1 MDNKKVENKKQMS
14 NKKKFWVGMSA
25 LAAVGIITATVA
37 YFKSSHIYDP
47 NSYQT
52 RDYSVETQN
61 IIDEGT
67 AATLYSGQTVN
78 TDVTVENKGEV
89 PILTR
94 ISYFD
99 TNKAV
104 SEGNSAK
111 GENLSTSYPT
121 NDVPY
126 KFNLVEGAEG
136 KFLYNSEDG
145 CYYYKGILDT
155 ASGEGV
161 KKVQHLDS
169 VTCNSAN
176 ADFNYSG
183 SREFLQGDDTWGD
196 NTAGRGSR
204 QTTTFTGKDFSMKV
218 VIETVQ
224 ATGADGNPLESSVVS
239 GADAATL
246 KGYWTAMNINGP
258 VLGQ

>member
-1 MDNKKVENKKQMS
+1 MDNKKVENKKHMS

-25 LAAVGIITATVA
+25 LAAVGVLTATVA
-37 YFKSSHIYDP
+37 YFQSSHLYDP
-47 NSYQT
+47 NSYKT
-52 RDYSVETQN
+52 RGYSVETQN

-99 TNKAV
+99 AAEEIKDNETPIGV
-104 SEGNSAK
+104 
-111 GENLSTSYPT
+111 NLSTYPT
-121 NDVPY
+121 TNVPY
-126 KFNLVEGAEG
+126 EFNLAESAEN
-136 KFLYNSEDG
+136 KFLYNETDG

-169 VTCNSAN
+169 VTCSSDRGYMAEEV
-176 ADFNYSG
+176 SH
-183 SREFLQGDDTWGD
+183 EFLQEDGSWGD
-196 NTAGRGSR
+196 NTAGRGSKK
-204 QTTTFTGKDFSMKV
+204 TTLFTGKDFSMKV
-218 VIETVQ
+218 VIETIQ
-224 ATGADGNPLESSVVS
+224 ATGADGEPLDSATVS
-239 GADAATL
+239 NANATAL
-246 KGYWTAMNINGP
+246 KGYWTALSTNNSS
-258 VLGQ
+258 VTGQ

>member
-1 MDNKKVENKKQMS
+1 MDNKKVENKKHMS

-25 LAAVGIITATVA
+25 LAAVGVITATVA
-37 YFKSSHIYDP
+37 YFQSSHLYDP

-104 SEGNSAK
+104 SASNPAK
-111 GENLSTSYPT
+111 GENLSTYPT

-126 KFNLVEGAEG
+126 KFNLPTGVEEN
-136 KFLYNSEDG
+136 FLYNSEDG

-155 ASGEGV
+155 ASGAGV

-169 VTCNSAN
+169 VTCISEN
-176 ADFNYSG
+176 ADTHESG
-183 SREFLQGDDTWGD
+183 DHEFLQEDNSWGKT
-196 NTAGRGSR
+196 TAGRGSR
-204 QTTTFTGKDFSMKV
+204 QTTLFKGKDFSMKV

-224 ATGADGNPLESSVVS
+224 ATGADGNPLKSDVVS